1 MFSEQPIV
9 ISPEQEKQYALAPEP
24 SDPDSKRPIK
34 KIILIIALV
43 LAVVVLAFAISL
55 IVKKYQVEPPVSS
68 EPIATT
74 TVENNFN
81 SSSTLP
87 DLNNPDGTAS
97 SSSSTTL
104 ANLAVEYLSFT
115 DFYQTPDNNLDFKIE
130 DYSLPLN
137 IKKDGM
143 NYYDLSRKL
152 NLEPGI
158 TSLNNSGFAVVD
170 NPWQNEANDF
180 YSIYQRLDE
189 KQIPVLITSDFLIY
203 YYQNTLKSVFKDIES
218 NIFYDNL
225 WLINKELY
233 NLAKNR
239 YETRLA
245 SIGDVNDSILEGQR
259 LEMAFFAVSLEL
271 LKPDADQIST
281 QGAIDNKS
289 KFSAGDVERFYLTI
303 PPYLKD
309 DVAKELALIKEG
321 KQNTKSPNLLYK
333 KNYADFIVPAE
344 YKIDAKLNNFYLAT
358 KWLSSTFPLEYQ
370 SSTCPNCLLDK
381 EDWRLSM
388 IAASLISTDF
398 SSRPDL
404 KNRWAKIYKLMAF
417 FKGLRDEIDYVN
429 YHDSLVALFG
439 DNYSVDDLFA
449 DSNPEAAANLEKL
462 KNKLFAHDYKTIQG
476 AISKTDASLRP
487 TIGFKMLAE
496 SYWPNDYIF
505 NRLTWPLVG
514 TYQGTSTKV
523 VGDVTACDYQK
534 TIRRCNGFSMD
545 IVNLI
550 HPLAGNSIF
559 DKNTRYTNYQKEAAG
574 LVSGLSDI
582 TFWHTSNYWSTLS
595 IMKSVLNGDPK
606 KMPIFAASSQWEA
619 QNLETASAAW
629 VNLQLPLEKFSVTPV
644 FTGQSLGNFSQYNEN
659 VYVEPN
665 LPLINELIAT
675 NNMLAQMFTALR
687 LNEELNSAAKN
698 LQDIDNDL
706 KDIREIIIKELTSE
720 ELDERDSATITD
732 FARKFTVDQK
742 TRASR
747 VLSLTSPSK
756 TTIKESLEKIRLK
769 VLVHES
775 QGNKVISVGPV
786 WDFQESR

>member
-9 ISPEQEKQYALAPEP
+9 ITPEQEKQYQFSPEP
-24 SDPDSKRPIK
+24 SDPESKRPIK
-34 KIILIIALV
+34 KIILIISLV
-43 LAVVVLAFAISL
+43 LAVLVLALAIFL
-55 IVKKYQVEPPVSS
+55 IVKKYKVEPQVPLEST
-68 EPIATT
+68 ATT
-74 TVENNFN
+74 TSENNFN

-87 DLNNPDGTAS
+87 DLSNPDGTATS
-97 SSSSTTL
+97 SASSTL
-104 ANLAVEYLSFT
+104 SNLAVEYLAFT
-115 DFYQTPDNNLDFKIE
+115 DFYKAPDNNLDFKIE

-152 NLEPGI
+152 DLEPGI
-158 TSLNNSGFAVVD
+158 SSLNSSGFAVIE

-239 YETRLA
+239 YENRLA
-245 SIGDVNDSILEGQR
+245 SIGDINDSILEGQR

-271 LKPDADQIST
+271 LKPDADQISP

-321 KQNTKSPNLLYK
+321 KQNIKSPNLLYK
-333 KNYADFIVPAE
+333 KNYADFNVPAE

-358 KWLSSTFPLEYQ
+358 KWLSSAFPLEYQ
-370 SSTCPNCLLDK
+370 SSACPNCLLDK

-449 DSNPEAAANLEKL
+449 DSNPEAPANLEKL
-462 KNKLFAHDYKTIQG
+462 KNQLFAHDYKTIQG
-476 AISKTDASLRP
+476 AISKTDANFRP

-496 SYWPNDYIF
+496 PYWPNDYIF

-514 TYQGTSTKV
+514 SYQGTSTKV
-523 VGDVTACDYQK
+523 VGDITACDYQK
-534 TIRRCNGFSMD
+534 TIRRCNGFSLD
-545 IVNLI
+545 IINLI
-550 HPLAGNSIF
+550 YPLSGNTTF
-559 DKNTRYTNYQKEAAG
+559 DRNTRYSNYQKEAAG
-574 LVSGLSDI
+574 LVAGLSDVSL
-582 TFWHTSNYWSTLS
+582 WHTSNYWSTLS
-595 IMKSVLNGDPK
+595 IMKSVLNSDSK
-606 KMPIFAASSQWEA
+606 KMPIFAASSQWAA

-665 LPLINELIAT
+665 LPLVNELIAT

>member
-9 ISPEQEKQYALAPEP
+9 LSSEQEKQFSFSADPAAPEP
-24 SDPDSKRPIK
+24 KRPIK
-34 KIILIIALV
+34 KIILAAALV
-43 LAVVVLAFAISL
+43 IAVVVLALAVFL
-55 IVKKYQVEPPVSS
+55 IIKKYQVAPTAPLES
-68 EPIATT
+68 ATT
-74 TVENNFN
+74 TPLENTPN
-81 SSSTLP
+81 SLANLP

-97 SSSSTTL
+97 SSASTTL
-104 ANLAVEYLSFT
+104 SNLAIEYLAFT
-115 DFYQTPDNNLDFKIE
+115 DFYKAPDNNLDVKIE
-130 DYSLPLN
+130 NYSLPIN

-152 NLEPGI
+152 DLEPGI
-158 TSLNNSGFAVVD
+158 SNLNNNGFTVIE
-170 NPWQNEANDF
+170 NPWQNEVNDF

-189 KQIPVLITSDFLIY
+189 KQLPVLITSDFLIY

-245 SIGDVNDSILEGQR
+245 SIGDINDSILEGQR

-271 LKPDADQIST
+271 LKPSTDQIIP

-289 KFSAGDVERFYLTI
+289 KFSVADAERFYLTI
-303 PPYLKD
+303 PPYLKE
-309 DVAKELALIKEG
+309 DVAREVSLIKEG
-321 KQNTKSPNLLYK
+321 KQNIKSPNLLYK
-333 KNYADFIVPAE
+333 KNYAEFTVPAE
-344 YKIDAKLNNFYLAT
+344 YKTDAKLNNFYLAV
-358 KWLSSTFPLEYQ
+358 KWLNSTFPLEYK

-388 IAASLISTDF
+388 IASSLITTDF

-439 DNYSVDDLFA
+439 DNYSVEDVFA
-449 DSNPEAAANLEKL
+449 DSNPDAAANLEKL
-462 KNKLFAHDYKTIQG
+462 KNRLATDNYDTIQG
-476 AISKTDASLRP
+476 ALSKDDPSIKPA
-487 TIGFKMLAE
+487 IGFKMLAE

-514 TYQGTSTKV
+514 TYQGPTAKV

-534 TIRRCNGFSMD
+534 TIRRCNGFSLD

-550 HPLAGNSIF
+550 HPLAGNQIF
-559 DKNTRYTNYQKEAAG
+559 DKNTKYSNYQKEASG
-574 LVSGLSDI
+574 LVAGLSDASL
-582 TFWHTSNYWSTLS
+582 WHSTNYWSTLS
-595 IMKSVLNGDPK
+595 IMKSVLEIDSK
-606 KMPIFAASSQWEA
+606 KMPNFFGSSDFAA
-619 QNLETASAAW
+619 QNLKTALGAW
-629 VNLQLPLEKFSVTPV
+629 TNLQLPLEKFSLTPV

-665 LPLINELIAT
+665 LALVNELIAT

-706 KDIREIIIKELTSE
+706 KNIRAIIIKELTSE
-720 ELDERDSATITD
+720 ALDERDSETITE
-732 FARKFTVDQK
+732 FAKKFTIDQK

-747 VLSLTSPSK
+747 VLSLSSSNK
-756 TTIKESLEKIRLK
+756 TAVKESLEKIKLK
-769 VLVHES
+769 VLVHEA
-775 QGNKVISVGPV
+775 QGNKIISVGPV

>member
-9 ISPEQEKQYALAPEP
+9 LSSEQEKQFSFSADP
-24 SDPDSKRPIK
+24 SASGPKKPIK
-34 KIILIIALV
+34 KIIIAIALV
-43 LAVVVLAFAISL
+43 LAVAVLVWAVFL
-55 IVKKYQVEPPVSS
+55 IIKKYQAPPAAPTNS
-68 EPIATT
+68 ATT
-74 TVENNFN
+74 TPIENNVN
-81 SSSTLP
+81 NLANLP

-97 SSSSTTL
+97 SSASTTL
-104 ANLAVEYLSFT
+104 SNLAIEYLAFI
-115 DFYQTPDNNLDFKIE
+115 DFYKAPDNNFDVKIE
-130 DYSLPLN
+130 DYTLPIN

-152 NLEPGI
+152 DMESGI
-158 TSLNNSGFAVVD
+158 NNLNNNGFTILE
-170 NPWQNEANDF
+170 NPWQNEVNDF
-180 YSIYQRLDE
+180 YSIYQRLDD

-245 SIGDVNDSILEGQR
+245 SIGDINDSILEGQR

-271 LKPDADQIST
+271 LKPSTDQIIA

-289 KFSAGDVERFYLTI
+289 KFSAADAERFYLTI
-303 PPYLKD
+303 PPYLKE
-309 DVAKELALIKEG
+309 DVAREVSLIKEG
-321 KQNTKSPNLLYK
+321 KQNIKSPNLLYK
-333 KNYADFIVPAE
+333 KNYADFTVPNE
-344 YKIDAKLNNFYLAT
+344 YKIDAKLNNFYLAVR
-358 KWLSSTFPLEYQ
+358 WLNSTFPLEYK
-370 SSTCPNCLLDK
+370 SSTCPACLLDK

-388 IAASLISTDF
+388 IASSLITTDF

-429 YHDSLVALFG
+429 YHDTLVTLFG

-449 DSNPEAAANLEKL
+449 DTNPDAAANLEKL
-462 KNKLFAHDYKTIQG
+462 KTQLATHDYDTIQG
-476 AISKTDASLRP
+476 ALSKSDPSVKP
-487 TIGFKMLAE
+487 VIGFKMLAE

-505 NRLTWPLVG
+505 NRLTSPLVG
-514 TYQGTSTKV
+514 TYQGPTAKV

-534 TIRRCNGFSMD
+534 TIRRCNGFSLD
-545 IVNLI
+545 VVNLI
-550 HPLAGNSIF
+550 HPLAGNQIF
-559 DKNTRYTNYQKEAAG
+559 DKNTKYSNYQKE
-574 LVSGLSDI
+574 VSGLVAGLNDVSL
-582 TFWHTSNYWSTLS
+582 WHSTNYWSTLS
-595 IMKSVLNGDPK
+595 IMKSVLEVDSK
-606 KMPIFAASSQWEA
+606 KMPIFSGSSDWAA
-619 QNLETASAAW
+619 QNLETALGAW
-629 VNLQLPLEKFSVTPV
+629 TNLQLPLEKFSLTPV

-665 LPLINELIAT
+665 LSLVNELIAT

-706 KDIREIIIKELTSE
+706 KNIRNIVIKELNSE
-720 ELDERDSATITD
+720 ALDEQDSEIITE
-732 FARKFTVDQK
+732 FAKKFTIDQK

-747 VLSLTSPSK
+747 VLSLSSNNK
-756 TTIKESLEKIRLK
+756 TTIKESLEKIKLK
-769 VLVHES
+769 VLVHEA
-775 QGNKVISVGPV
+775 QGNKIISVGPV

>member
-9 ISPEQEKQYALAPEP
+9 LSSEQEKQFSFSADPSTPEP
-24 SDPDSKRPIK
+24 KRPIK
-34 KIILIIALV
+34 KIILVVALV
-43 LAVVVLAFAISL
+43 IAVAVLVWAGFL
-55 IVKKYQVEPPVSS
+55 IIKKYQSAPPAPLES
-68 EPIATT
+68 ATT
-74 TVENNFN
+74 TPLENDPANLAN
-81 SSSTLP
+81 LP
-87 DLNNPDGTAS
+87 DLNNPDGVAS
-97 SSSSTTL
+97 SSASTTL
-104 ANLAVEYLSFT
+104 SNLAIEYLAFT
-115 DFYQTPDNNLDFKIE
+115 DFYKAPDNNLEVKIE
-130 DYSLPLN
+130 DYSLPIN

-152 NLEPGI
+152 DLESGIANL
-158 TSLNNSGFAVVD
+158 NSNGFTIIE
-170 NPWQNEANDF
+170 NPWQNEVNDF

-189 KQIPVLITSDFLIY
+189 KQIPVLITADFLIY

-245 SIGDVNDSILEGQR
+245 SIGDINDSILEGQR

-271 LKPDADQIST
+271 LKPSTDQIVP

-289 KFSAGDVERFYLTI
+289 KFSAADAERFYLII
-303 PPYLKD
+303 PPYLKE
-309 DVAKELALIKEG
+309 DVAREVSLVKEG
-321 KQNTKSPNLLYK
+321 KQNIKSPNLLYK
-333 KNYADFIVPAE
+333 KNYAEFTVPAE
-344 YKIDAKLNNFYLAT
+344 YKADAKLNNFYLAV
-358 KWLSSTFPLEYQ
+358 KWLNSTFPLEYK
-370 SSTCPNCLLDK
+370 SSACPTCLLDK

-388 IAASLISTDF
+388 IASSLITTDF

-429 YHDSLVALFG
+429 YYDSLVALFG

-449 DSNPEAAANLEKL
+449 DSNPNAAANLEKL
-462 KNKLFAHDYKTIQG
+462 KTRLAADNYDTIQG
-476 AISKTDASLRP
+476 ALNKSDASVKP
-487 TIGFKMLAE
+487 SIGFKMLAE

-514 TYQGTSTKV
+514 TYQGPNSKV

-534 TIRRCNGFSMD
+534 TIRRCNGFSLD
-545 IVNLI
+545 IINLI
-550 HPLAGNSIF
+550 YPLAGNELF
-559 DKNTRYTNYQKEAAG
+559 DKNTKYSNYQKEASG
-574 LVSGLSDI
+574 LVAGLSDASL
-582 TFWHTSNYWSTLS
+582 WHSTNYWSTLS
-595 IMKSVLNGDPK
+595 IMKSVLELDSK
-606 KMPIFAASSQWEA
+606 KMPIFSDSSDFA
-619 QNLETASAAW
+619 TQNLKTALGAW
-629 VNLQLPLEKFSVTPV
+629 TNLQLPLEKFSLTPV

-665 LPLINELIAT
+665 LSLVNELIAT
-675 NNMLAQMFTALR
+675 NSMLAQMFTALR

-706 KDIREIIIKELTSE
+706 KNIREIIIKELTSE
-720 ELDERDSATITD
+720 ALDERDSETITE
-732 FARKFTVDQK
+732 FAKKFTIDQK

-747 VLSLTSPSK
+747 VLSLSSNNK

-769 VLVHES
+769 VLVHEA